1 MKKIILYPFFLVAMI
16 FMMVYISFTDD
27 NTREFA

>member
-16 FMMVYISFTDD
+16 IMMVYTSLTDD
-27 NTREFA
+27 NTKEFA